1 MASRLPNDRLPILR
15 LRYRCQ
21 GSAGAAGKWREARV
35 AGSWWHAGRDARG
48 AMPEVEEVMQM
59 HLGHADA
66 DQALTDRVQKP
77 SCVTWRPTRESD
89 YYDLWEWVCSGV
101 WWG

>member
-1 MASRLPNDRLPILR
+1 
-15 LRYRCQ
+15 
-21 GSAGAAGKWREARV
+21 
-35 AGSWWHAGRDARG
+35 
-48 AMPEVEEVMQM
+48 MPEVEEVMQM